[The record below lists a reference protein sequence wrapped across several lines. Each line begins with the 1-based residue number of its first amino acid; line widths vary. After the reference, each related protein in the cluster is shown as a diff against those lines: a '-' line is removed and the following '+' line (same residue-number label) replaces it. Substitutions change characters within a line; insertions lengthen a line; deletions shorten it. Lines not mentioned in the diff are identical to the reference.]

1 MKSPIAASCGSR
13 SVPRFGS
20 RRGVSLVELLAAMT
34 AASVVMATSLG
45 LVHRSFSF
53 ESRSRGILADERT
66 ALRLARQFRADVH
79 EAITATGGPD
89 DAPGGGLVAIGCP
102 ASRITYR
109 REAAG
114 LVRLTELT
122 TGAATREQY
131 SFSRPVEWAMRTEG
145 RLVSLSGTTAA
156 AAAGQPSLALEVVAV
171 LPLPQEVGHD

>member
-1 MKSPIAASCGSR
+1 MKSSIAASCGGRIAPQSGR
-13 SVPRFGS
+13 

-79 EAITATGGPD
+79 EAVTATGGPD
-89 DAPGGGLVAIGCP
+89 DVPGGVLVAIGCP

-109 REAAG
+109 RQAAG

-131 SFSRPVEWAMRTEG
+131 SF
-145 RLVSLSGTTAA
+145 
-156 AAAGQPSLALEVVAV
+156 
-171 LPLPQEVGHD
+171 